1 MRKDA
6 NREIVFTFLDWVCDS
21 LFKCRLNLIEQ
32 VSNVKMIKHI
42 LAPPSATRN
51 RKLNFDLSGETIDN
65 LSSCNGCAILK
76 DIFNY
81 QKFVC

>member
-1 MRKDA
+1 
-6 NREIVFTFLDWVCDS
+6 
-21 LFKCRLNLIEQ
+21 
-32 VSNVKMIKHI
+32 MIKHI

-65 LSSCNGCAILK
+65 LSSCNECAILK